1 MRAVVQRVKQASVTV
16 GEETVGA
23 IGKGLVIL
31 FCAEDGDTDADADF
45 FARKIARMRIFEDGE
60 GRINLSLLDV
70 GGATLV
76 VSQFTL
82 AAQWRKGNR
91 PSLSGAASPQTGRR
105 LYDCFCRQ
113 LESEG
118 AVVETGRFGA
128 RMEVALINEGP
139 VTIWMNSREG

>member
-31 FCAEDGDTDADADF
+31 FCAEDVDADVDADF
-45 FARKIARMRIFEDGE
+45 FARKIARMRIFEDGD

-70 GGATLV
+70 GGAALV

-91 PSLSGAASPQTGRR
+91 PSFSGAGSPETGWR
-105 LYDCFCRQ
+105 LYDRFCRQ
-113 LESEG
+113 LENEG
-118 AVVETGRFGA
+118 AAVETGRFGA